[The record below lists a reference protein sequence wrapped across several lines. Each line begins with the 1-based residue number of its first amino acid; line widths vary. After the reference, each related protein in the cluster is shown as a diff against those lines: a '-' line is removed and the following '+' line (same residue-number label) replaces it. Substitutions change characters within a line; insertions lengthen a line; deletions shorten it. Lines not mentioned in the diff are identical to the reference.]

1 MFNLYETSEELGQEH
16 HSLDSFDNQLLRIC
30 KLRIQLCQR
39 TQNGRLVRVSNPVDT
54 RLIEESKFRS
64 TAGRLLY
71 HISYP

>member
-1 MFNLYETSEELGQEH
+1 MFNLYEISEEIGQVNH
-16 HSLDSFDNQLLRIC
+16 LLDSFDNQLLRIC

-39 TQNGRLVRVSNPVDT
+39 TPDGRLVRVSNPVDT

-64 TAGRLLY
+64 IARRLLN